1 MNVTAAAPVGQQAS
15 SATDTA
21 NPAGSLD
28 YDAFLRLLIAQMKNQ
43 DPTKPTDPSQFVA
56 QLASFSSV
64 EQAIKTNN
72 KLDALMTTMA
82 MSQAEG
88 LIGRTITS
96 EDGTITGTVSG
107 IRVISGGAVAIL
119 EDGRQVML
127 GAGVTVS

>member
-1 MNVTAAAPVGQQAS
+1 
-15 SATDTA
+15 
-21 NPAGSLD
+21 
-28 YDAFLRLLIAQMKNQ
+28 MKNQ

-82 MSQAEG
+82 MAQAEG